1 MRGFIVVLDSFGVG
15 AAPDA
20 TAFGDEG
27 ASTIKTISKSVY
39 FNTPNMKKMG
49 LLAIDKLGL
58 TVWKSTTHH
67 TAGLENFQSAKTPQ
81 QVIGKWQV

>member
-27 ASTIKTISKSVY
+27 AKHYKNNIKIRL
-39 FNTPNMKKMG
+39 F
-49 LLAIDKLGL
+49 
-58 TVWKSTTHH
+58 
-67 TAGLENFQSAKTPQ
+67 
-81 QVIGKWQV
+81 